1 MTIIENG
8 IIVVGKQREEKH
20 LFLSK
25 APSSSDFRQKTA
37 NVDIKSVHK
46 HLRKYLSSKVSE

>member
-37 NVDIKSVHK
+37 NVDIESVHK
-46 HLRKYLSSKVSE
+46 HLRKYLSFKVSE